1 MAARPDVSVCIP
13 AYNHNKYI
21 HECITSILDQDYTN
35 LEIVVTDDFPTD
47 RTVDA
52 ILPFVSDIVKLF
64 RHDKNYG
71 TSIAVNNSIM
81 NSRGDFVCYFNSDD
95 AFLPSKISQQRKI
108 LEERPEIGAVFSFV
122 EYMDD
127 ENQTISGPSLIGNRS
142 RESWLRLFFYEDN
155 FLSAPTVMIRRSIL
169 DKIGLFDHRLIQAPD
184 FDLWIRLCL
193 EADVHVIEEP
203 LIRYRVR
210 SDGKNQGSNTPDK
223 RSRIL
228 WEMSK
233 AMGRFCLIKDNAEL
247 MKIFPEA
254 RAGVEHGLPLTMNLA
269 LLALGGQRWTRAFG
283 IDLLYHAIER
293 VEDVQLL
300 ARAGLG
306 MPDFFRMVAEA
317 DVFGGRAEADLE
329 ARHEYLFEEYG
340 KLAASF
346 AEQNDYVSALKHSA
360 DEAAQHVTE
369 MRAEIERAKAEIERG
384 RHESAQVAQR
394 LAAIENS
401 SIWRSTRPLRRAGER
416 FRRLAGTMRRDA

>member
-1 MAARPDVSVCIP
+1 
-13 AYNHNKYI
+13 
-21 HECITSILDQDYTN
+21 
-35 LEIVVTDDFPTD
+35 
-47 RTVDA
+47 
-52 ILPFVSDIVKLF
+52 
-64 RHDKNYG
+64 
-71 TSIAVNNSIM
+71 
-81 NSRGDFVCYFNSDD
+81 
-95 AFLPSKISQQRKI
+95 
-108 LEERPEIGAVFSFV
+108 
-122 EYMDD
+122 
-127 ENQTISGPSLIGNRS
+127 
-142 RESWLRLFFYEDN
+142 
-155 FLSAPTVMIRRSIL
+155 
-169 DKIGLFDHRLIQAPD
+169 
-184 FDLWIRLCL
+184 
-193 EADVHVIEEP
+193 
-203 LIRYRVR
+203 
-210 SDGKNQGSNTPDK
+210 
-223 RSRIL
+223 
-228 WEMSK
+228 
-233 AMGRFCLIKDNAEL
+233 MGRFCLIKDNAEL